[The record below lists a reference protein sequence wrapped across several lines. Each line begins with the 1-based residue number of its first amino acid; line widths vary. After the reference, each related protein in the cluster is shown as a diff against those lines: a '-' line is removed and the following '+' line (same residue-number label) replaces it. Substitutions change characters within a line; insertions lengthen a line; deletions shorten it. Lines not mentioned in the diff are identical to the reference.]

1 MAQVWLDTTEREDDT
16 TTCGAERSPHMD
28 GRCEENQMTDH
39 ESNLYDL
46 YAGFAMMALL
56 NKAPKSAKPDEIASV
71 AHDHA
76 EAMLKERTASRR
88 EAEGGIANILN
99 KWGDKP

>member
-1 MAQVWLDTTEREDDT
+1 MTE
-16 TTCGAERSPHMD
+16 
-28 GRCEENQMTDH
+28 H

-56 NKAPKSAKPDEIASV
+56 NKASKSAKPDEIASV
-71 AHDHA
+71 AYDHA

-88 EAEGGIANILN
+88 EAEGGIADILN
-99 KWGDKP
+99 KWGDQK

>member
-1 MAQVWLDTTEREDDT
+1 MDTTEREDHPAA
-16 TTCGAERSPHMD
+16 CGAQRTLMA
-28 GRCEENQMTDH
+28 RCCEENEMTDH

-46 YAGFAMMALL
+46 YAGFAMLALL

-88 EAEGGIANILN
+88 EAEGGIADILN
-99 KWGDKP
+99 KWGDKT

>member
-1 MAQVWLDTTEREDDT
+1 MDTTEREDDT
-16 TTCGAERSPHMD
+16 AACGTSRTHMATCCRGSE
-28 GRCEENQMTDH
+28 MTDH

-56 NKAPKSAKPDEIASV
+56 NKASKSAKPDEIASV
-71 AHDHA
+71 AHEQA

-88 EAEGGIANILN
+88 AQEGGIADILS
-99 KWGDKP
+99 KWEG